1 MDNWL
6 FAARAGTD
14 EWSGQVGGAKLRSGK
29 NNMAMRYK

>member
-6 FAARAGTD
+6 AAAGAGAA
-14 EWSGQVGGAKLRSGK
+14 EWSGQVGGAERGRK